1 MKRQV
6 AKGLTMLML
15 VVGLALA
22 SAAVANGQSGRKVT
36 ARVPFDF
43 IVADRTLRSGQYEVI
58 NANGAGDVLAI
69 RDADG
74 KSQTMRLTSP
84 VIANDRQDMNAK
96 LVFHRYGS
104 TYFLSQVWLAGRSTG
119 REFAKTKQE
128 RAIEHE
134 LKKIA
139 AYHGDLKSVFEVVEV
154 IALAR

>member
-22 SAAVANGQSGRKVT
+22 SAAVANGQSGRQVT
-36 ARVPFDF
+36 AQIPFDF
-43 IVADRTLRSGQYEVI
+43 IVAERTLRSGQYQVFD
-58 NANGAGDVLAI
+58 ASVAGDVLAI

-74 KSQTMRLTSP
+74 KSQAMRLTSP
-84 VIANDRQDMNAK
+84 VIANGKQDMNAK
-96 LVFHRYGS
+96 LVFHRYGN
-104 TYFLSQVWLAGRSTG
+104 TYFLSQVWLAGRGTG

-139 AYHGDLKSVFEVVEV
+139 TYHGDRNSVYAVVEV
-154 IALAR
+154 IASR